1 MNESNSMKQY
11 LDVIKL
17 IYDIAM
23 SKSYYELENYNM
35 SMEFIIKGQSLE
47 PKNSELWLLR
57 LKIAIKLECS
67 LLCSI
72 ILEEIEKIYK
82 NNKRVIKE
90 SKSYENEINAIKFD
104 ENRIKEIR
112 DDIYNKNNKNEDEL
126 KDYHNILYFAKRY
139 YNEGVLLRAVY
150 IIYLFIYSYY

>member
-47 PKNSELWLLR
+47 PKNSELWILR

>member
-1 MNESNSMKQY
+1 
-11 LDVIKL
+11 
-17 IYDIAM
+17 M

-47 PKNSELWLLR
+47 PKNSELWILR

>member
-47 PKNSELWLLR
+47 PKNSELWILR

-150 IIYLFIYSYY
+150 IIYIFIYSYY

>member
-47 PKNSELWLLR
+47 PKNSELWILR

-90 SKSYENEINAIKFD
+90 SKYYENEINAIKFD

>member
-1 MNESNSMKQY
+1 MKQY

-47 PKNSELWLLR
+47 PKNSELWILR

-150 IIYLFIYSYY
+150 IIYIFIYSYY

>member
-1 MNESNSMKQY
+1 
-11 LDVIKL
+11 
-17 IYDIAM
+17 M

-47 PKNSELWLLR
+47 PKNSELWILR

-150 IIYLFIYSYY
+150 IIYIFIYSYY